1 MQAQITTSQVI
12 SEACILMFPRQQWQ
26 DLVYYLKKNFEK
38 GNDEIL
44 KGTLHT
50 IKSISNA
57 CLVEGMVELKEI
69 IDELFH
75 NVFYIVKKGKILEAI
90 DTLQT
95 RMLCHPTCIDNT
107 QSRQILM
114 RNLAKNLNS
123 MEENFKEQAL
133 RLIMFRLVA
142 IDRADPM
149 HNPSIVAE
157 MEQLLDALNRKV
169 SALFCVLCFR
179 LL

>member
-1 MQAQITTSQVI
+1 
-12 SEACILMFPRQQWQ
+12 
-26 DLVYYLKKNFEK
+26 
-38 GNDEIL
+38 
-44 KGTLHT
+44 
-50 IKSISNA
+50 
-57 CLVEGMVELKEI
+57 
-69 IDELFH
+69 
-75 NVFYIVKKGKILEAI
+75 
-90 DTLQT
+90 
-95 RMLCHPTCIDNT
+95 
-107 QSRQILM
+107 M

-169 SALFCVLCFR
+169 SALFCVLCFC